1 MSVHVKADAVLQPA
15 IEALAALPEITVVDR
30 EPVAGDVILISPR
43 GDLSEI
49 AKLRQVLAKQK
60 VHLVLLTE
68 PDHADEPP
76 NAERRSWAIRHH
88 ARMQVLPL
96 ADIRSACASAL
107 PVWSHLGVDIV
118 DGGVLTES
126 GTALVVRTIAEAL
139 IKVRQP

>member
-1 MSVHVKADAVLQPA
+1 M
-15 IEALAALPEITVVDR
+15 
-30 EPVAGDVILISPR
+30 SPR

-68 PDHADEPP
+68 PHHADEPP

-96 ADIRSACASAL
+96 ADIRSAAQLLFRCG
-107 PVWSHLGVDIV
+107 PI
-118 DGGVLTES
+118 S
-126 GTALVVRTIAEAL
+126 GSILSTAAF
-139 IKVRQP
+139 